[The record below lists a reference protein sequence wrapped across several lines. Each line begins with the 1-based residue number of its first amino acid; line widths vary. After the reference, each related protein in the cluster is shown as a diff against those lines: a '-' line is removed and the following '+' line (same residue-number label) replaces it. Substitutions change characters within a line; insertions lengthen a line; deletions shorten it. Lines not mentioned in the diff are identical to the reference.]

1 MLEENRKVKKQVEF
15 FESKYKNIDLD
26 RLHEKVAFLSTRY
39 DQSMRDVLLLSQLIR
54 DLTGQIDLATKNYL
68 KIRKVREL
76 DWDLP
81 AIDSVSVINRDW
93 RKLMEME
100 KKAFDLVD
108 SIATSSI
115 ETHDKSGLNIKSPF
129 PSSPVKS
136 PKRKEQVLSS
146 ID

>member
-1 MLEENRKVKKQVEF
+1 
-15 FESKYKNIDLD
+15 
-26 RLHEKVAFLSTRY
+26 
-39 DQSMRDVLLLSQLIR
+39 MRDVLLLSQLIR

-115 ETHDKSGLNIKSPF
+115 ATLDKSGLNIKSPF
-129 PSSPVKS
+129 P
-136 PKRKEQVLSS
+136 
-146 ID
+146 